1 MTRAVSQMARQ
12 LQKHPEQSSTEQ
24 GRIPSMIPQLVKTPL
39 LVQDEELDLAR
50 RARDGDETARRKLVE
65 ANMRLVCNMAKNYHT
80 HAIPF
85 EDLVQ
90 EGAIGLMRAIDRF
103 DPERGWRF
111 STYAVFWIRQ
121 AIGKAMLDRSR
132 VIRLPA
138 HFVDERKRAN
148 KVREA
153 FTAKHGRTP
162 SPEELARDMGI
173 TLEKMT
179 ALDCSEHDCV
189 SLESGKDEVWDYTA
203 VIADSNC
210 EDPEHM
216 AFKKVDHEE
225 FLNLIEKLPERE
237 RNVIKQRLGYAG
249 DGKAQ
254 ALIDVAQSLGV
265 SREMVRQI
273 ESRAIRS
280 LRRMLLEPAPE
291 PHVTR
296 RR

>member
-1 MTRAVSQMARQ
+1 
-12 LQKHPEQSSTEQ
+12 
-24 GRIPSMIPQLVKTPL
+24 MIPRLVKTPL
-39 LVQDEELDLAR
+39 LVQDEELDLTR
-50 RARDGDETARRKLVE
+50 RARNGDDSARRKLVE

-153 FTAKHGRTP
+153 FTLKNGRTP
-162 SPEELARDMGI
+162 TPEELAMEMGI
-173 TLEKMT
+173 SLEKMT
-179 ALDCSEHDCV
+179 ALDGSEHDCI
-189 SLESGKDEVWDYTA
+189 SLETGKDEVWDYTA

-210 EDPEHM
+210 DDPERM
-216 AFKKVDHEE
+216 ACQRVDREE
-225 FLNLIEKLPERE
+225 FYRLIEQLPERE
-237 RNVIKQRLGYAG
+237 KNVIKHRLGYG
-249 DGKAQ
+249 VNGRPQ
-254 ALIDVAQSLGV
+254 ALLEVARSMGV

-273 ESRAIRS
+273 ESRAIRT
-280 LRRMLLEPAPE
+280 LRRMLSEGDLEPKASG
-291 PHVTR
+291 R
-296 RR
+296 R